1 MVHHQRLTK
10 TLDPFELRAVQMTQD
25 DVPHLHE
32 LSISVAWPH
41 RPEDWA
47 LAIRHGHGFVARDE
61 IERLVGSAMWFPLGE
76 THAAVGMVI
85 TSPRLQVQ
93 GTGRW
98 LMELVMDKTG
108 ARGLVLNATRPA
120 YRLYI
125 SLGFMPLS
133 PVFQHNGEVTVAP
146 DPRQLPVLPG
156 ASIRPVA
163 PEDRAAVLALDLAAF
178 GLDRTAVLNDVFD
191 LSHGTVLERGG
202 AVTGFALCRKFGRGH
217 VIGPVVASSEEEV
230 LALIAPIVTGHVGQF
245 LRMDTRAPDGL
256 LRRFLVA
263 HGLVH
268 HDTVTRMA
276 LGGTALPAP
285 QGQARTFGLL
295 NQAFG

>member
-1 MVHHQRLTK
+1 MQPQMRLTK
-10 TLDPFELRAVQMTQD
+10 TLDPYELRAVPMGLS
-25 DVPHLHE
+25 DVPQLHE
-32 LSISVAWPH
+32 LSVSVVWPH
-41 RPEDWA
+41 RPEDWD
-47 LAIRHGHGFVARDE
+47 LVIRHGQGFVARDD

-76 THAAVGMVI
+76 SHAAVGMVI
-85 TSPRLQVQ
+85 TSPRLQEH

-98 LMELVMDKTG
+98 LMGLVMDQTG
-108 ARGLVLNATRPA
+108 DRGLVLNATRPA

-133 PVFQHNGEVTVAP
+133 PVFQHNGEVTSAP
-146 DPRQLPVLPG
+146 DPGQLPPLRG
-156 ASIRPVA
+156 ATFRRMEDA
-163 PEDRAAVLALDLAAF
+163 DRAAILALDQAAF
-178 GLDRTAVLNDVFD
+178 ALDRGSVMAEVLD

-202 AVTGFALCRKFGRGH
+202 TICGFALCRRFGRGH
-217 VIGPVVASSEEEV
+217 VIGPVVAETEAEV
-230 LALIAPIVTGHVGQF
+230 LHLIAPIVTGHLGQF
-245 LRMDTRAPDGL
+245 LRLDTRAPDGL

-276 LGGTALPAP
+276 LGRPLPAP
-285 QGQARTFGLL
+285 QGDARTFALL